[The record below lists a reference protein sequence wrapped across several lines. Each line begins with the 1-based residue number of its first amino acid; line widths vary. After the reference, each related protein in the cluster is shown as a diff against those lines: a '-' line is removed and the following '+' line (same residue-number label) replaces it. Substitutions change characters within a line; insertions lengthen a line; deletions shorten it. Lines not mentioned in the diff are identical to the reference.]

1 MSFKNASILV
11 DLVQENSKCIDDN
24 IHCVRIEPERTGW
37 ARIYDLVRQFDK
49 DRVIDVKEDID
60 TLLVFVS
67 LSSYLSVSE
76 LIYYRP
82 VYSQQSLLRSSSN
95 HTKAYNNNPRI

>member
-1 MSFKNASILV
+1 MSFKNASISV
-11 DLVQENSKCIDDN
+11 DLVQDNSKCTDDN
-24 IHCVRIEPERTGW
+24 IHRVRIEPERTGW

-67 LSSYLSVSE
+67 LSSYLFVSE
-76 LIYYRP
+76 LIYHRP
-82 VYSQQSLLRSSSN
+82 VCSQQSLLHSSSN
-95 HTKAYNNNPRI
+95 HTKTYNNNPRI